1 MSSLH
6 IEDLCVSYG
15 PVRALEN
22 LTLDANEGEI
32 TALVG
37 SNGAGKTSLLGATT
51 GLVRSTSGK
60 IQLDGADIIN
70 QAPSKA
76 VRVGLGHVPEGRQ
89 VFGDLTVL
97 ENLHLGAYRFRGRS
111 AKAADIKRMFELF
124 PRLEERKS
132 QAAGTLSGG
141 EQQMVVIARALIG
154 RPTMLL
160 LDEPSLG
167 LAPLI
172 SAQILESLVQ
182 LNKSDGLSVLMVEQ
196 NVTAALSIADRGYV
210 IASGSVVLS
219 GTGAELAADPT
230 VREHYLGSLS
240 AQEEEK

>member
-1 MSSLH
+1 MPTASPPP
-6 IEDLCVSYG
+6 G
-15 PVRALEN
+15 PVSSEVAEIERALTRITYLSTRARQHER
-22 LTLDANEGEI
+22 LMGLAGVPLDRAAV
-32 TALVG
+32 ALLRQIADCTPQRP
-37 SNGAGKTSLLGATT
+37 SELAHRLG
-51 GLVRSTSGK
+51 
-60 IQLDGADIIN
+60 
-70 QAPSKA
+70 
-76 VRVGLGHVPEGRQ
+76 VPEAR
-89 VFGDLTVL
+89 
-97 ENLHLGAYRFRGRS
+97 
-111 AKAADIKRMFELF
+111 
-124 PRLEERKS
+124 
-132 QAAGTLSGG
+132 
-141 EQQMVVIARALIG
+141 VVIARALIG